1 MVTASLNKRKPE
13 FFYTTDVRR
22 IRGQQYR
29 WRLFMGWYGKI
40 WENMGIYCRQ
50 HILHIR
56 SHTFSY
62 LSSGTQV
69 FAARH
74 HTVCHVLRIRGLWH
88 TWAADAAG
96 CCRRACPPPTLSHTL
111 SYFPISIVRHTGVHL
126 TIPYRMPSPS
136 LGEVYAGI
144 NNKLWRHEVPGGVL

>member
-13 FFYTTDVRR
+13 FFYKTDVLR

-50 HILHIR
+50 HIL
-56 SHTFSY
+56 
-62 LSSGTQV
+62 
-69 FAARH
+69 
-74 HTVCHVLRIRGLWH
+74 
-88 TWAADAAG
+88 
-96 CCRRACPPPTLSHTL
+96 SHTL
-111 SYFPISIVRHTGVHL
+111 PYLLISIERHTGVHL

-144 NNKLWRHEVPGGVL
+144 NNKLWRHEVPGGIL